1 MNGEQVWGIVRTI
14 LAAAGGW
21 VVAKGY
27 VDDATVQT
35 VLGGLGTVFV
45 AVWSVIA
52 KRQPKA

>member
-21 VVAKGY
+21 AAAKGY
-27 VDDATVQT
+27 VDDASLQAI
-35 VLGGLGTVFV
+35 LGGLGTVFV